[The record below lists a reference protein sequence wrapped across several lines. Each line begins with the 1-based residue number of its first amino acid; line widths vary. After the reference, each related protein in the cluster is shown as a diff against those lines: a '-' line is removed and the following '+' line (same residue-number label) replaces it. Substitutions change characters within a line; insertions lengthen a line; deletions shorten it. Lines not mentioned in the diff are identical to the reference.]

1 MKKLKYKIGEY
12 GDVCAVVDCEFGSP
26 EFTAMLEDE
35 ELWNAIFP
43 ELPENE
49 PEEWCSQHV
58 TDKLRDLLSFSPN
71 AEENYRRLDELA
83 DKYTGGN
90 FPFAVSALRKACFE
104 LADGGAS
111 DEDLLAAAEATLA
124 GK

>member
-1 MKKLKYKIGEY
+1 MKKLKYEIGEY
-12 GDVCAVVDCEFGSP
+12 GDVSAVVDCEFGSP
-26 EFTAMLEDE
+26 EFMAMLEDK

-43 ELPENE
+43 ELPEND
-49 PEEWCSQHV
+49 PEEWHSQSV
-58 TDKLRDLLSFSPN
+58 TDKLRDLLSFTPN

-104 LADGGAS
+104 LAETGAS
-111 DEDLLAAAEATLA
+111 DEELLAAAEATLA